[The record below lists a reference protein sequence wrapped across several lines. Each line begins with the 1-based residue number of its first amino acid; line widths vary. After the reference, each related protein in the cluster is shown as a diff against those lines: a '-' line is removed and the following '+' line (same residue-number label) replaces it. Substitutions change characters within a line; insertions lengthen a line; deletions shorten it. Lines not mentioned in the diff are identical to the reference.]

1 MKRFIF
7 TLLLIT
13 SLCRG
18 ASAQMKG
25 EVVYERILT
34 FGEAS
39 KSTFY
44 LYFDP
49 ERSAFIEQNPPAAD
63 QRVQHSGLEEG
74 GVLDFNIR
82 LSSGQPYTVFT
93 DFSMNEII
101 SRTTGAGN
109 QTVLVRE
116 KINGIS
122 WDIGDERKTIG
133 AFSCRKAR
141 GDFRGRS
148 YTAWFTV
155 EVPVKNGPWKFNG
168 LPGLILEIYDDKGEV
183 YFGARSVKVPADFPV
198 TTLSPKREG
207 LKSLSL
213 KEYLKEREIQV
224 DEVLNALR
232 SKLPRG
238 ASVDFSHQSLSAIET
253 EFEFEKD

>member
-7 TLLLIT
+7 TLLLISGL
-13 SLCRG
+13 SLG

-39 KSTFY
+39 KSTFS
-44 LYFDP
+44 LFFGP
-49 ERSAFIEQNPPAAD
+49 ERSAFIEQNPPAAA
-63 QRVQHSGLEEG
+63 QRVQHSGSEEG
-74 GVLDFNIR
+74 EVLDFNIR
-82 LSSGQPYTVFT
+82 LGSGQPYAVFT
-93 DFSMNEII
+93 DFSMDEII
-101 SRTTGAGN
+101 SRTTGTGN
-109 QTVLVRE
+109 QTILVRE

-122 WDIGDERKTIG
+122 WEIGDERKIIG

-148 YTAWFTV
+148 YTAWFTA
-155 EVPVKNGPWKFNG
+155 EVPVKNGPWKFSG

-183 YFGARSVKVPADFPV
+183 YFGARSVKVPADFQGNV
-198 TTLSPKREG
+198 LSPKREG
-207 LKSLSL
+207 LKILSL
-213 KEYLKEREIQV
+213 KEYVKERESQV
-224 DEVLNALR
+224 DEVVNALR

-238 ASVDFSHQSLSAIET
+238 ASVDFSQQSLNAIET
-253 EFEFEKD
+253 EFDFEKD